1 MRRGVEFWVLLYM
14 VFLLATTHSY
24 GRSKVVITRDHD
36 IQKVL
41 LSKNTKFVIR
51 ENIDL
56 CGKKVKIG
64 KGSILVFK
72 GGSISNG
79 ILIGD
84 NTKIKA
90 ENYEIFK
97 RGYTRYRA
105 WVMPDS
111 KPSAP
116 PSLLKEYH
124 NCLFIEG
131 TWNNKKCGS
140 NWTGLQN
147 KSDEDVMLSIKN
159 FIVLHKPGA
168 RIIFP
173 HIEAFGYETTYIPGG
188 HQIDFCNSTLSYPDD
203 LSKWEDSSI
212 MLPAGALPNPLEGLY
227 GLLCLSSNTR
237 ISNLSIDGKSYA
249 RQDEAIRLGV
259 SCIIAI
265 GNANNVYL
273 ENININNVLGPGV
286 TAENNAK
293 DVTFKNCNFFNIGE
307 HIVYS
312 HQYKGYC
319 RFEGCRFDTW
329 DSERLSV
336 FRNGFNYV
344 YKFDP
349 PVKDASY
356 DDIFSFDL
364 SFDNCMFNNPSRRTS
379 QNRML
384 GGFVTSG
391 FPLKVEVS
399 NCSFTGVLPPFN
411 PSCSESL
418 SEQTGKGCLLIV
430 RSCDGAPYVYPSKGD
445 FNIIAEYYDCKNIP
459 FRTVNTRR
467 YERCELTLDIYEDNI
482 ENVSSSFLNEF
493 SEPLTIIDCSFIDL
507 GNGKRI
513 NHPVNHRPVIF
524 QRCSFFANSTR
535 ETMSYLLSFS
545 TNKKHIVIFD
555 SCLFDIQGYRLVG
568 NNNVGLTI
576 QNSRFKKS
584 LDLPDKAIL
593 DNNVVDVL

>member
-1 MRRGVEFWVLLYM
+1 MRNILLIILSFVVSFTCASSM
-14 VFLLATTHSY
+14 Y
-24 GRSKVVITRDHD
+24 GRTKVVVRQDMD
-36 IQKVL
+36 LVAVF
-41 LSKNTKFVIR
+41 SGRNTKYIIK
-51 ENIDL
+51 EDINL
-56 CGKKVKIG
+56 KGKRVAVG
-64 KGSILVFK
+64 EGSVLVFK
-72 GGSISNG
+72 GGSLSNG
-79 ILIGD
+79 TVYGI
-84 NTKIKA
+84 NTCVKA
-90 ENYEIFK
+90 KNYEIFK

-105 WVMPDS
+105 YVMVGA

-116 PSLLKEYH
+116 PALLKEYH
-124 NCLFIEG
+124 DCLFIEG
-131 TWNNKKCGS
+131 TWNNKQCGS
-140 NWTGLQN
+140 NWTGLLN
-147 KSDEDVMLSIKN
+147 DYGEDVMPALRN
-159 FIVLHKPGA
+159 FIALHKAGA
-168 RIIFP
+168 KIKVP
-173 HIEAFGYETTYIPGG
+173 HFEALGYESTYIPGN
-188 HQIDFCNSTLSYPDD
+188 HEIDFNNSTISYPED
-203 LSKWEDSSI
+203 LSKWEDRSI
-212 MLPAGALPNPLEGLY
+212 SLPTGASPNPLESVY
-227 GLLCLSSNTR
+227 GLLCLSSNT
-237 ISNLSIDGKSYA
+237 IVSNLTIDGKSFT
-249 RQDEAIRLGV
+249 RQDEQIRLGV
-259 SCIIAI
+259 SCIISI
-265 GNANNVYL
+265 GNAKSIRLEKINV
-273 ENININNVLGPGV
+273 NNVLGPAV
-286 TAENNAK
+286 TAESDAQ
-293 DVTFKNCNFFNIGE
+293 DVYFRDCSFYNIGE

-356 DDIFSFDL
+356 DDIYSFDL
-364 SFDNCMFNNPSRRTS
+364 SFDNCHFNNPSRCTS

-399 NCSFTGVLPPFN
+399 NCCFTGTLPPFN

-493 SEPLTIIDCSFIDL
+493 SKPLTIIDCSFIDL

-576 QNSRFKKS
+576 QNSRFKKA
-584 LDLPDKAIL
+584 LTYQIKQY
-593 DNNVVDVL
+593 